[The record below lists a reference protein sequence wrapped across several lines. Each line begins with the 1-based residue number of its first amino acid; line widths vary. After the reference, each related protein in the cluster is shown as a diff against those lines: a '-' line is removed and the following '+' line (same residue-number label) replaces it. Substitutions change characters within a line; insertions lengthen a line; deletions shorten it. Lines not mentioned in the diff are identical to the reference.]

1 MSSIEKD
8 ERLLPLP
15 GANNLQINHQHDA
28 PANYAPIYEDDV
40 FSESRSIRDYF
51 LVIYKRLP
59 IILAMTIL
67 VTAVVAFYMY
77 RLPAIFE
84 GTTTMVIEPPKP
96 KATQSNRDVY
106 INFGGD
112 QSYYNTQLRLLK
124 NPELMQKVV
133 IKLGLYKDPNLLA
146 KNNKGFLSSLRSMFS
161 GDKSAENDNSIAV
174 LTQNTDAMNVVD
186 INTLTPEEKMRVE
199 SYANSFV
206 GSLVVEQVQQTDIV
220 NLRMTSNSPDLIPA
234 ILNTLADTHKQN
246 EGDRS
251 DQGGKRVYEDLTNS
265 IEELK
270 STIAQQ
276 EAQRLNEMRAAN
288 LPITGSDGK
297 GADNFIS
304 QKLNTLSG
312 QYLAAVDDRRKA
324 QAEYE
329 SAQTAIN
336 KGVAYAGVSRELNDY
351 ITRARENILKMK
363 NELKSSLDKLDE
375 KITEAEAKLADLRV
389 RYEDAYKP
397 VQAQKEIVEKLK
409 TARSKSEREGN
420 AKIDTEEK
428 NLIKSAKGETTNTLE
443 GRLTAAQRR
452 ESELAREYA
461 EALNQSQYA
470 GVATTKLTTL
480 NNYIETN
487 RNLLNTYLQKQKEIE
502 LTNNIERSDNIN
514 ISTRAVKPESPI
526 GPMRNRNIFIAFLLT
541 FALGIGLAFLLD
553 YLDDSVKTS
562 DDIGKHLGLPTL
574 ALIPHQSVLEKKRKG
589 SSLQSINGNGGPSS
603 TALMSI
609 ENSRSAMAEAYRH
622 LRTSL
627 LFSSA
632 GKPPQTILV
641 TSSQPSE
648 GKTTTAIN
656 TAVTLAQAGADVVII
671 DCDLRRPRLHS
682 HFAMDNN
689 SGLTNYLSGERN
701 LETLL
706 KPYPSYPKLKV
717 ITSGPIPPNPAELL
731 SSQDMKDLLRE
742 LKGTFKHIIV
752 DSPPAISFTDAAIL
766 STQVDGVVLVAM
778 SGKSSIQLIKRF
790 KQRLHAIGARL
801 YGVVLNGIKPDSF
814 EYGYYGYGYEY
825 GYTYE
830 ADADDSTPRMEDEYE
845 KADRK

>member
-15 GANNLQINHQHDA
+15 GASNLQIHHQHDV

-40 FSESRSIRDYF
+40 FSEGRSIRDYF
-51 LVIYKRLP
+51 LIIYKRLP
-59 IILAMTIL
+59 IILGMTIL

-77 RLPAIFE
+77 RLPAIYE
-84 GTTTMVIEPPKP
+84 GSTTMVIEPPKP

-133 IKLGLYKDPNLLA
+133 IKLGLYKDPNLLS
-146 KNNKGFLSSLRSMFS
+146 KNNKGFFSSLRSMFG
-161 GDKSAENDNSIAV
+161 GDKSAEDENSIAV
-174 LTQNTDAMNVVD
+174 LSQNTDSMDVAD
-186 INTLTPEEKMRVE
+186 INTLTSDEKMRVE
-199 SYANSFV
+199 SYAGYFV
-206 GSLVVEQVQQTDIV
+206 GSLDVQQVQQTDLV
-220 NLRMTSNSPDLIPA
+220 NLKMSNNNPDLIPA
-234 ILNTLADTHKQN
+234 ILNTLADTHIQM
-246 EGDRS
+246 EGTRS
-251 DQGGKRVYEDLTNS
+251 EQGGKRAYEDLTRT
-265 IEELK
+265 IDELK
-270 STIAQQ
+270 STVAQQ
-276 EAQRLNEMRAAN
+276 EAERLNIMRAEN
-288 LPITGSDGK
+288 LPITTEGK
-297 GADNFIS
+297 GSNFIDTKLTALS
-304 QKLNTLSG
+304 Q
-312 QYLAAVDDRRKA
+312 QYLEAEDARRKA
-324 QAEYE
+324 QAEY
-329 SAQTAIN
+329 SAAEAAIN
-336 KGVAYAGVSRELNDY
+336 KNVPFAGVSRELGDY
-351 ITRARENILKMK
+351 TNKARENILKK
-363 NELKSSLDKLDE
+363 KDDLKSFLDKLDE
-375 KITEAEAKLADLRV
+375 KITIEEAKLADLEVKYTR
-389 RYEDAYKP
+389 EYKL
-397 VQAQKEIVEKLK
+397 VKSQIEVVDKLK
-409 TARSKSEREGN
+409 KDREKTEKDGI
-420 AKIDTEEK
+420 AKISAEEK
-428 NLIKSAKGETTNTLE
+428 KLVNDAKGETLATLQ
-443 GRLTAAQRR
+443 GRLAAAQRR
-452 ESELAREYA
+452 ESELARAYT
-461 EALNQSQYA
+461 EAKSESQYA

-487 RNLLNTYLQKQKEIE
+487 RTLLNTYLQKQKEIE
-502 LTNNIERSDNIN
+502 LSNNIERSDNLN
-514 ISTRAVKPESPI
+514 VSTRAVRPESPV

-541 FALGIGLAFLLD
+541 FAVGIGLAFLLD
-553 YLDDSVKTS
+553 YLDDSVKSS

-574 ALIPHQSVLEKKRKG
+574 ALIPHQSVLEKKRKS
-589 SSLQSINGNGGPSS
+589 SSLQSINGNGDGPSS

-689 SGLTNYLSGERN
+689 TGLTNYLSGERN
-701 LETLL
+701 LEALL

-790 KQRLHAIGARL
+790 KQRLNTIGARL

-830 ADADDSTPRMEDEYE
+830 ADNDDSTPRMEDEY
-845 KADRK
+845 DTVVRKK

>member
-15 GANNLQINHQHDA
+15 GMNNLQINHQHDV
-28 PANYAPIYEDDV
+28 PTNYAPIYEDDV
-40 FSESRSIRDYF
+40 FSEGRSIRDYF
-51 LVIYKRLP
+51 LIIYKRLP
-59 IILAMTIL
+59 IILGMTIL

-77 RLPAIFE
+77 RLPSVFE
-84 GTTTMVIEPPKP
+84 GSAVMVIQPPKP
-96 KATQSNRDVY
+96 KATQNRQDVY

-112 QSYYNTQLRLLK
+112 QNYYNTQLRLLK
-124 NPELMQKVV
+124 NPELMQKVI
-133 IKLGLYKDPNLLA
+133 IKLGLYKDPNLLS
-146 KNNKGFLSSLRSMFS
+146 KNNKGFFSSLNSMFG
-161 GDKSAENDNSIAV
+161 GDKSAENNDSLPV
-174 LTQNTDAMNVVD
+174 LMQNTDAMDVVD

-199 SYANSFV
+199 LYAGNFL
-206 GSLVVEQVQQTDIV
+206 GGLIVEQVQGTDLV
-220 NLRMTSNSPDLIPA
+220 NLRMSNQNPELIPA
-234 ILNTLADTHKQN
+234 ILNTLADTHIRQ
-246 EGDRS
+246 EIDRS
-251 DQGGKRVYEDLTNS
+251 DRGGKEAYNDLTNQ
-265 IEELK
+265 IENLK
-270 STIAQQ
+270 SDIAQQ
-276 EAQRLNEMRAAN
+276 EAERLAAMRAEN
-288 LPITGSDGK
+288 LPLTGDK
-297 GADNFIS
+297 GADFNS
-304 QKLNTLSG
+304 QRLNTLSS
-312 QYLAAVDDRRKA
+312 QYLAAEDDRRKI

-329 SAQTAIN
+329 AARAAISKN
-336 KGVAYAGVSRELNDY
+336 IPYAGVSQDLGNY
-351 ITRARENILKMK
+351 INKARENILKMK
-363 NELKSSLDKLDE
+363 NDLDNRLDELDK
-375 KITEAEAKLADLRV
+375 KITEAEAKLADLKV
-389 RYEDAYKP
+389 RYTDEYKL
-397 VQAQKEIVEKLK
+397 VISAKEVVEKLK
-409 TARSKSEREGN
+409 KDRKKSEEEGE
-420 AKIDTEEK
+420 ARISSEEK
-428 NLIKSAKGETTNTLE
+428 KLINNAKGETLTTLE
-443 GRLTAAQRR
+443 GKLAAAQRR
-452 ESELAREYA
+452 ETELKSAYFAAVGE
-461 EALNQSQYA
+461 SQNA

-480 NNYIETN
+480 TNAIETN
-487 RNLLNTYLQKQKEIE
+487 RSLLNTYLQKQKEIE
-502 LTNNIERSDNIN
+502 LTNNIERSDNMDV
-514 ISTRAVKPESPI
+514 STRAVNPQLV
-526 GPMRNRNIFIAFLLT
+526 GPARNRNIFIAFLLT
-541 FALGIGLAFLLD
+541 FAVGIGLAFLLD

-574 ALIPHQSVLEKKRKG
+574 ALIPHQSILEKKRKG
-589 SSLQSINGNGGPSS
+589 NSLQSINENGAAPSS
-603 TALMSI
+603 TALIAI

-632 GKPPQTILV
+632 GKPPQAILV

-689 SGLTNYLSGERN
+689 TGLTNYLSGERN
-701 LETLL
+701 VENLL
-706 KPYPSYPKLKV
+706 KPYPAFPKLKV

-742 LKGTFKHIIV
+742 LKGTYKHIIV

-790 KQRLHAIGARL
+790 KQRLSAIGARL

-830 ADADDSTPRMEDEYE
+830 ADDDDSTPRMEEEYD
-845 KADRK
+845 KSIRK

>member
-15 GANNLQINHQHDA
+15 GASSLQMSHPQEVPTA
-28 PANYAPIYEDDV
+28 YAPIYEDDV
-40 FSESRSIRDYF
+40 FSEGRSIRDYF
-51 LVIYKRLP
+51 LVVYKRLP
-59 IILAMTIL
+59 IILGMTIL

-77 RLPAIFE
+77 RLPAIYSGE
-84 GTTTMVIEPPKP
+84 TVMVIQPPKP
-96 KATQSNRDVY
+96 KATQNSRDVF

-133 IKLGLYKDPNLLA
+133 LKLGLYKDPNLLN
-146 KNNKGFLSSLRSMFS
+146 KSNKGFFSSFRTMF
-161 GDKSAENDNSIAV
+161 GGEKTEENENSLPV
-174 LTQNTDAMNVVD
+174 LQNTDAVSATD
-186 INTLTPEEKMRVE
+186 ITTLTAEEKARLE
-199 SYANSFV
+199 SYANFFAAQV
-206 GSLVVEQVQQTDIV
+206 NVEQVQQTDLV
-220 NLRMTSNSPDLIPA
+220 NLKMTNTAPDLIPA
-234 ILNTLADTHKQN
+234 ILNTLADTHIKT
-246 EGDRS
+246 ERDRS
-251 DQGGKRVYEDLTNS
+251 GEGGKEVYEDLTKTTES
-265 IEELK
+265 LK
-270 STIAQQ
+270 NEIAQL
-276 EAQRLNEMRAAN
+276 ESERLNTMRAEN
-288 LPITGSDGK
+288 LPLTSDK
-297 GADNFIS
+297 GADYIS
-304 QKLNTLSG
+304 QRLNTLS
-312 QYLAAVDDRRKA
+312 QQFLEAEDSRRKI

-329 SAQTAIN
+329 AARSAVSKGEAFAGVQEDYGAYIN
-336 KGVAYAGVSRELNDY
+336 K
-351 ITRARENILKMK
+351 ARENILKMK
-363 NELKSSLDKLDE
+363 NDLTMRLDDLDE
-375 KITEAEAKLADLRV
+375 KITDAEAKLADLKV
-389 RYEDAYKP
+389 RYTDDYKA
-397 VQAQKEIVEKLK
+397 VIGAKEVVEKLK
-409 TARSKSEREGN
+409 KDRNKAEADGN
-420 AKIDTEEK
+420 AKITAEENK
-428 NLIKSAKGETTNTLE
+428 LIKNAGSETLTGLQ
-443 GRLTAAQRR
+443 GRLAAAQRR
-452 ESELAREYA
+452 EADLKGAYYA
-461 EALNQSQYA
+461 ALNQSQYA

-480 NNYIETN
+480 TNEIETK
-487 RNLLNTYLQKQKEIE
+487 RTLLNTYIQKQKEIE
-502 LTNNIERSDNIN
+502 LTNNIERSDNMN
-514 ISTRAVKPESPI
+514 ISTRAVKPEGPI
-526 GPMRNRNIFIAFLLT
+526 GPARNRNIFIAFLLT

-574 ALIPHQSVLEKKRKG
+574 ALIPHQSILEKRRKG
-589 SSLQSINGNGGPSS
+589 SLQGVTGDGVTPSS
-603 TALMSI
+603 TALVAI

-689 SGLTNYLSGERN
+689 TGLTNYISGEKN
-701 LETLL
+701 LNALL
-706 KPYPSYPKLKV
+706 KPYPAFPRLKV

-731 SSQDMKDLLRE
+731 SSQDMKELLRE
-742 LKGTFKHIIV
+742 LKANFKHIIV

-778 SGKSSIQLIKRF
+778 SGKSSIQLIRRF
-790 KQRLHAIGARL
+790 KQRLNSIGARL

-830 ADADDSTPRMEDEYE
+830 ASEDDSTPKMED
-845 KADRK
+845 KDS